1 MKLSTDRIL
10 TTHVGSLPRPDS
22 LFEMMLAKMDGKAV
36 DEKAYAERV
45 RRAVEESIKQQVG
58 AGLDVVSDGEMG
70 KPSFITYAAQRL
82 GGLEKREGVRPSPFS
97 NTRETRDFPEY
108 YQSAVA
114 EQVSA
119 RRRRALMV
127 CAGPISYKGHE
138 QLKAELDL
146 LKFALDGVNA
156 TEAFVPAIAP
166 SNIETTTPNEYY
178 KTEEEYVFAIAQAMR
193 EEYQAIVQAG
203 FLLQIDDPFLIT
215 YYITRPDLSVAD
227 CRKWAELRVEAL
239 NAAIAGIS
247 ADRIR
252 FHTCYSI
259 NMGPRVHDMQ
269 LRDIIDIILKVR
281 AGGYSFEAANP
292 RHEHEWQEWKRV
304 RLPDD
309 KVLMPGVITQST
321 VLVEHPEL
329 VAQRIARFADIVGR
343 ERVIASADCGF
354 ASFAGSNEVHPS
366 IVWAKFAALVE
377 GARIASNRLWGN
389 P

>member
-1 MKLSTDRIL
+1 MQLSTDRIL
-10 TTHVGSLPRPDS
+10 TTHVGSLPRPDD
-22 LFEMMLAKMDGKAV
+22 LFEMMLAKMDGEPV

-45 RRAVEESIKQQVG
+45 RRAVADIVKQQV
-58 AGLDVVSDGEMG
+58 ATGLDVVNDGEMG
-70 KPSFITYAAQRL
+70 KPSFITYATQRL
-82 GGLEKREGVRPSPFS
+82 AGLEKREGTRPSPFS

-108 YQSAVA
+108 YQSTVA

-127 CAGPISYKGHE
+127 CTGAIKYKGHD
-138 QLKAELDL
+138 A
-146 LKFALDGVNA
+146 LKFDLDALKSALAGVDA

-166 SNIETTTPNEYY
+166 SNIETTTPNEHYP
-178 KTEEEYVFAIAQAMR
+178 TAESYVFAIAEAMR
-193 EEYQAIVQAG
+193 EEYKAIIDAG
-203 FLLQIDDPFLIT
+203 FLLQIDDPFLVT
-215 YYITRPDLSVAD
+215 YYIMRPDLDIAA

-239 NAAIAGIS
+239 NAAIAGLP

-269 LRDIIDIILKVR
+269 LRDIIDVILKVR

-292 RHEHEWQEWKRV
+292 RHEHEWEEWR
-304 RLPDD
+304 RARMPDD
-309 KVLMPGVITQST
+309 KVLIPGVITQST

-329 VAQRIARFADIVGR
+329 VAQRIARFADVVGR
-343 ERVIASADCGF
+343 DRVIAGADCGF

-377 GARIASNRLWGN
+377 GARIASQRLWGR
-389 P
+389 